1 MGYDIAVAT
10 YLGIA
15 DIPLVGGHPA
25 LDLVNTVEPRLP
37 RASFAG
43 QAVLDHFSAP
53 AGLLVWARRSEL
65 LSATEVVTEKGIWR
79 SSPELAKRS
88 LGGVVAVREALHD
101 VLLRQLDGAVQAE
114 SVERQLGLLAAERA
128 AAGAR
133 TRLRPTSDGR
143 PGFEELV
150 GSEPGLVILDRIA
163 VAAIE
168 LLTTVDLGALRACP
182 LEEGGCGWLF
192 LDRSRGHTRRWCV
205 MADCGTKAKARRL
218 NDRRRAARAR
228 DMSSASG

>member
-1 MGYDIAVAT
+1 MVYDIAVAT

-37 RASFAG
+37 PKPSG
-43 QAVLDHFSAP
+43 GSVEAVLDHFSAP

-65 LSATEVVTEKGIWR
+65 LSTAEVLVEEDVWGY
-79 SSPELAKRS
+79 SPELAERS
-88 LGGVVAVREALHD
+88 RSGVVAVREALYD
-101 VLLRQLDGAVQAE
+101 VLLRLLDGVVPAD
-114 SVERQLGLLAAERA
+114 SIERQLGLLAAGRA
-128 AAGAR
+128 AAAAR
-133 TRLRPTSDGR
+133 TQLRPAPGSR
-143 PGFEELV
+143 PTFQEHIGT
-150 GSEPGLVILDRIA
+150 EPGLVILDRIA

-168 LLTTVDLGALRACP
+168 LLTTVDLGLLRACP
-182 LEEGGCGWLF
+182 LDEGGCGWLF

-218 NDRRRAARAR
+218 NDRRRAARSR
-228 DMSSASG
+228 G